1 MTNPNNAVGTNAAYG
16 GRTSVN
22 AFNDDLTIYSRG
34 ILSGWVCSPN
44 SGMTVQIGGNGAD
57 RDAAVAED
65 NAGNKTSIN
74 NISGSPIDV
83 TIPAAPATNN
93 RIDLIVAY
101 ADNPPSGTSTVVDNP
116 AACGIIVVSGTAA
129 ASPTEPTN
137 AAIRSAITTDGAT
150 GSTAYYVILAK
161 IRVGTG
167 VTTIGSGVITQG
179 DTVTSYAIPASGT
192 VTTDAIADGAV
203 TSDKVDWTT
212 LAPYWKIV
220 ATSTSSSISIPLDY
234 RQYRIRLVGYK
245 SSSNSWGVI
254 TCSTATSTTYIY
266 VQGVSAG
273 SWVQAERSVTA
284 SSDKAVMDGARA
296 AISAGY
302 QSWDITID
310 RPTSSSTSINAMWQT
325 ATTGSLTYNTGRSSF
340 TLSSGSGNM
349 TLTSE
354 LSTNVKWVV
363 EALAES

>member
-34 ILSGWVCSPN
+34 ILSGWSCSPK
-44 SGMTVQIGGNGAD
+44 SGMTVQIGGNGSD

-129 ASPTEPTN
+129 SSPTPPTN
-137 AAIRSAITTDGAT
+137 AAIRSAITADGAS
-150 GSTAYYVILAK
+150 GSTAYYVILAQ

-179 DTVTSYAIPASGT
+179 DVVRSYAM
-192 VTTDAIADGAV
+192 VDTDSIADGAV
-203 TSDKVDWTT
+203 TSDKIDWAT
-212 LAPYWKIV
+212 LPSYVSHLTNNVTLSTSYTALNTLTIAEAGSYFVAGYAGFFRTASLESSDFQLQITGGDWAPYAIV
-220 ATSTSSSISIPLDY
+220 TLPTAGGYPSATA
-234 RQYRIRLVGYK
+234 VGI
-245 SSSNSWGVI
+245 I
-254 TCSTATSTTYIY
+254 T
-266 VQGVSAG
+266 VSANTTITL
-273 SWVQAERSVTA
+273 QARFTNSG
-284 SSDKAVMDGARA
+284 GAF
-296 AISAGY
+296 
-302 QSWDITID
+302 
-310 RPTSSSTSINAMWQT
+310 
-325 ATTGSLTYNTGRSSF
+325 TGRAEYLHS
-340 TLSSGSGNM
+340 LSAFR
-349 TLTSE
+349 
-354 LSTNVKWVV
+354 V
-363 EALAES
+363 A